1 MLLHE
6 AVRLF
11 LMADRRPATNAS
23 YAKTLAPFARAVGP
37 DRPLANISPEDL
49 DAYVMTLRRR
59 TEVYAGHPL
68 RPTEGRPLSA
78 ASVYKHIKT
87 LKTFFYWCLERELLA
102 VSPAR
107 FLSTRRPGRPLGQ
120 GKAATDPEVETL
132 LAAARFRPRE
142 LALIMLLAK
151 SGCRAGEAA
160 RLRLADL
167 DLEGHCAWVD
177 GKGGRR
183 RKIYFDEETSQVLG
197 RWLDLRAPASHD
209 CVFCSRHGG
218 APLTAQAV
226 SQVIRR
232 LCKLAGIRSLGAHAL
247 RHRVG
252 LKFARARVA
261 PRVAQHYLGHT
272 DITITLAYY
281 QDVDESDLFEAGSL
295 L

>member
-23 YAKTLAPFARAVGP
+23 YAKTLRPLARAVGP
-37 DRPLANISPEDL
+37 DRPLANITPEDL
-49 DAYVMTLRRR
+49 DAYVLTLRRR
-59 TEVYAGHPL
+59 TEVYVGHPL
-68 RPTEGRPLSA
+68 RPTESRPLSA

-87 LKTFFYWCLERELLA
+87 VKTFFNWCQEREFLT

-107 FLSTRRPGRPLGQ
+107 FLTARRPGRPLGQ
-120 GKAATDPEVETL
+120 GKAATDAEVETL

-142 LALIMLLAK
+142 LALLVLLAK

-167 DLEGHCAWVD
+167 QLEEHWAWVD

-183 RKIYFDEETSQVLG
+183 RKVYFDEETSQALA
-197 RWLDLRAPASHD
+197 RWLDQRAPVPHD

-218 APLTAQAV
+218 APLTPQAV
-226 SQVIRR
+226 SEIIRR
-232 LCKLAGIRSLGAHAL
+232 LCKLAGIRSLGAHSL

-272 DITITLAYY
+272 DISITLAYY
-281 QDVDESDLFEAGSL
+281 QDVDETDLFEAGSL